1 MSTAELISSSQANMW
16 WVLQSWY
23 RPLADQSW
31 RWFLM
36 HMMSHVCQEKE
47 GQLQKLLDAI
57 DEEIEQETRKAK
69 IDKESAIK

>member
-1 MSTAELISSSQANMW
+1 
-16 WVLQSWY
+16 
-23 RPLADQSW
+23 
-31 RWFLM
+31 M
-36 HMMSHVCQEKE
+36 HMMWHVCQEKE